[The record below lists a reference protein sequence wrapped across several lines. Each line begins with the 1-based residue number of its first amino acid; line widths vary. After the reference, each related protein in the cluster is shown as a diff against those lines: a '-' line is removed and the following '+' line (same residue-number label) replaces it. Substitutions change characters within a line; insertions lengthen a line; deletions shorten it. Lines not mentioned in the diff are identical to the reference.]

1 MTFYNFSYLVNMK
14 KYLLI
19 SFFCAS
25 VLIQAQN
32 NQKIIPLDSELYN
45 IMDLLFLEQ
54 GLSRPSTARP
64 WSEDEVIFMLENID
78 YQAISE
84 AGRKG
89 LDFIDSSIDKPL
101 SFKKGSGPVRAGA
114 SLELNF
120 EAYLK
125 NVLKESGTDDDSPY
139 QWMYGYEDRL
149 PLVNIPLEM
158 EFYDFFY
165 ADVELE
171 LKEEPN
177 VIEEIDNNYTN
188 IITDPMHIN
197 LQFPFRTFLS
207 AGDRNWNIQFG
218 RDNLSWGNGFTGN
231 MMLNDNSEYY
241 DFVKGSAWWKKFK
254 FSTVYI
260 SLEPWLTEDEQMD
273 NPVITKNG
281 AEFDEELY
289 KAFFGHRLEFAI
301 SPRISMALSESV
313 IFGRK
318 YPDLKDFNPFMI
330 FHNWYI
336 EERANSL
343 ISAEI
348 DITPFKGISVYG
360 QVAVDQF
367 QTSGEKD
374 TYGDNADSLPNAYG
388 FLAGIRGLKIVA
400 DGYLTGNIE
409 YAYTNPWMY
418 TSNHTLLSYTSRWR
432 VISNVKGD
440 TGYKIYDKPLG
451 YESGPDSRIIYT
463 NIDYTV
469 PDYYSIGLETTY
481 RQQGENTIYT
491 EYASGNDPTSLKTPS
506 GDNPV
511 HQVITRLNGEIKLK
525 ENLKVGNRLYWSWEY
540 NADHI
545 RRAVRNR
552 IEWIPFISISY

>member
-19 SFFCAS
+19 PFFCAS

-89 LDFIDSSIDKPL
+89 LDFIDSSIEKPL

-139 QWMYGYEDRL
+139 PWMYGYEDRL

-241 DFVKGSAWWKKFK
+241 DFVKGSVWWEKFK

-260 SLEPWLTEDEQMD
+260 SLEPWLTEVEQME

-289 KAFFGHRLEFAI
+289 KAFFGHRLEFDI

-348 DITPFKGISVYG
+348 NITPFKGISVYG
-360 QVAVDQF
+360 QVGVDQF

-388 FLAGIRGLKIVA
+388 FLTGIRGLKIVA

-451 YESGPDSRIIYT
+451 YETGPDSRIIYT
-463 NIDYTV
+463 NINYTV

-491 EYASGNDPTSLKTPS
+491 EYASGDDPTSLKTPS

-525 ENLKVGNRLYWSWEY
+525 ENLKVGNQFYWSWEY

-552 IEWIPFISISY
+552 IEWVPFISISY